1 MKMKKKMPLPLYD
14 RICYLWSNKMY
25 GLYDLEL
32 MYGESIKLEED
43 GSLLL
48 IKPNS
53 LLGEIHFT
61 PSNNIESL
69 LKFLEVHLPVC

>member
-1 MKMKKKMPLPLYD
+1 
-14 RICYLWSNKMY
+14 MY

-43 GSLLL
+43 GSVLL